1 MVAGL
6 ILAGAGLGLALSPVA
21 TTVIN
26 TAGPERRGSA
36 SALVI
41 TLRLVGMTLGVSAL
55 TLWGVPRQDA
65 LRRAGAADPLAASD
79 PQLFL
84 VNVAAQVVDELFLF
98 AAAACLLALL
108 AALALRRPATDDRRP
123 AAALLEN
130 REP

>member
-6 ILAGAGLGLALSPVA
+6 ALAGAGLGLALSPIA
-21 TTVIN
+21 TMVIN
-26 TAGPERRGSA
+26 AAGAERRGSA

-79 PQLFL
+79 PARFL
-84 VNVAAQVVDELFLF
+84 VGVAAQVVDELFLF
-98 AAAACLLALL
+98 AAGACLLALL
-108 AALALRRPATDDRRP
+108 AALALRRPTTDDRRWTTDDG
-123 AAALLEN
+123 
-130 REP
+130 RWTK